1 MKKIWVRQ
9 LIVKLKSKL
18 NRTMMQFGHNTDD
31 RNLIV
36 YVNGNKY
43 LSSLKDEF
51 VVDIYNLTY
60 GEIAKIIAY
69 KYDEIEVFAGYKSTG
84 VNKIFEGKILDVSM
98 ERESRET
105 NVVHIICVS
114 KLLGLYNSKL
124 NLSLNSGVNMYA
136 ALDFILKRAGVQNS
150 NISEEFKRQFI
161 TDTMSAK
168 GTASS
173 FLDVFTRNSTSFVV
187 QADSSKGAIVSIWDM
202 KRTDARVVNIRPE
215 NGLLIKGYPT
225 LTSEGVRLTSLPIFN
240 FMPGDT
246 LVIDNRL
253 IDTSISSV
261 QEATQ
266 TQLGF
271 YLDKNNQYLLVELN
285 YNLSNADGEFEV
297 RMKAKSKSMLMNV
310 FGGAV
315 R

>member
-1 MKKIWVRQ
+1 MKKIWERQ

-31 RNLIV
+31 RNLIIN
-36 YVNGNKY
+36 VNGNKY

-51 VVDIYNLTY
+51 VVDIFNLTY
-60 GEIAKIIAY
+60 GEVAKIIAY
-69 KYDEIEVFAGYKSTG
+69 QYDEIEVFAGYKSTG
-84 VNKIFEGKILDVSM
+84 VHKIFEGKILDVSM
-98 ERESRET
+98 DRESRET
-105 NVVHIICVS
+105 NIVHIICVS
-114 KLLGLYNSKL
+114 KLLGLYNSRL

-136 ALDFILKRAGVQNS
+136 ALDFILKRAGIQGS
-150 NISEEFKRQFI
+150 NVSEEFKRQFI

-173 FLDVFTRNSTSFVV
+173 FLDVFTKNSTSFAV

-215 NGLLIKGYPT
+215 NGMLIKGYPT
-225 LTSEGVRLTSLPIFN
+225 LTTDGVRLTSLPVFN

-246 LVIDNRL
+246 LAIDNRL
-253 IDTSISSV
+253 IDLSISTV

-285 YNLSNADGEFEV
+285 YSLSNADGDFEV
-297 RMKAKSKSMLMNV
+297 RMKTKSKSMLMNV
-310 FGGAV
+310 LGGIQ

>member
-1 MKKIWVRQ
+1 MKKIWERQ
-9 LIVKLKSKL
+9 LIVKLKSKM
-18 NRTMMQFGHNTDD
+18 NKTMMQFGHNTDD
-31 RNLIV
+31 RNLIIN
-36 YVNGNKY
+36 VNGNKY

-51 VVDIYNLTY
+51 VVDIFNLTY
-60 GEIAKIIAY
+60 GEIAKIIVY
-69 KYDEIEVFAGYKSTG
+69 KYDEIEILAGYKSSG
-84 VNKIFEGKILDVSM
+84 VHKIFEGKILDVSM
-98 ERESRET
+98 DRESRET
-105 NVVHIICVS
+105 NVVHVICVS
-114 KLLGLYNSKL
+114 KLLGLYNSRL

-136 ALDFILKRAGVQNS
+136 ALDFILKRAGIQGS

-161 TDTMSAK
+161 TDTLSAK

-173 FLDVFTRNSTSFVV
+173 FLDVFTKNSTSFAV
-187 QADSSKGAIVSIWDM
+187 QADSSNGAIVSIWDM
-202 KRTDARVVNIRPE
+202 KRTDSRVVHIRPE
-215 NGLLIKGYPT
+215 NGLLIRGYPT
-225 LTSEGVRLTSLPIFN
+225 LTSDGVRLTALPIFN

-253 IDTSISSV
+253 IDISISTV

-297 RMKAKSKSMLMNV
+297 KMKAKAKSMLMNM
-310 FGGAV
+310 FGGVV